1 MSEGLKPT
9 VNRRLVKESCFGTYV
24 LSAKTFKSY
33 MLTPAA
39 CEVVKIVDG
48 KRTVADLVEQVGVS
62 HNLNPGMARKR
73 VNAVIDE
80 LRRMGA
86 LRLE

>member
-1 MSEGLKPT
+1 MNEGPKPT
-9 VNRRLVKESCFGTYV
+9 VNRRFVKESCFGTYV

-33 MLTPAA
+33 MLTPTAF
-39 CEVVKIVDG
+39 EIVKIIDG
-48 KRTVADLVEQVGVS
+48 KSTAADLADVIRVS
-62 HNLNPGMARKR
+62 HKLDLDVARKR

-80 LRRMGA
+80 LQKLGA

>member
-1 MSEGLKPT
+1 MSEGPRPT
-9 VNRRLVKESCFGTYV
+9 VNRRFVKESCFGAYV

-33 MLTPAA
+33 MLTPTAF
-39 CEVVKIVDG
+39 EVVKIIDG
-48 KRTVADLVEQVGVS
+48 KRTVADIADLVRVS
-62 HNLNPGMARKR
+62 HKLDLDMARKR

-80 LRRMGA
+80 LQKMKA

>member
-1 MSEGLKPT
+1 MSEGARPT
-9 VNRRLVKESCFGTYV
+9 VNRRFVKESCFGTYV

-33 MLTPAA
+33 MLTPTAF
-39 CEVVKIVDG
+39 EVVKIIDG
-48 KRTVADLVEQVGVS
+48 KRTVADIAELVRVS
-62 HNLNPGMARKR
+62 HKLDLDVARKR

-80 LRRMGA
+80 LQKMEA

>member
-1 MSEGLKPT
+1 MNDGLKPT

-33 MLTPAA
+33 MLTPTAF
-39 CEVVKIVDG
+39 EVVKIIDG
-48 KRTVADLVEQVGVS
+48 KRTAADLADLVRVS
-62 HNLNPGMARKR
+62 HKLDPDVARRR
-73 VNAVIDE
+73 VHAVIDE
-80 LRRMGA
+80 LQKLGA